1 MGLLDRLVPQSLK
14 NRHDDANQLAYTQ
27 GYKTFT
33 EHSPYFNSWDGTL
46 YEQAQTRAIIEC
58 IATACSKLKPEFVTP
73 EGSQGSIPRIQRL
86 FAAWPNDM
94 MDWPTFLRRVFT
106 ILLTETTAYVVPGY
120 DARDGSIT
128 SLWPMKPSYT
138 EVVDYEGEPWLR
150 FHLLTGEV
158 QAYPF
163 YDVAILTRFQLDSDV
178 FGGGN
183 RPLTP
188 TLRLMDA
195 QRQAEEIALKTGA
208 DIRFIGKL
216 TTLTHEE
223 DLKKKRDRFAESNLS
238 PKNKSGLMLYDST
251 IDDLKQ
257 VDPQRFTIDPEEM
270 ARVDKALY
278 SYFTINEKIL
288 SGSFNEWEWAAF
300 YELCIEPKAIAL
312 GAALTKMLL
321 TPTQVRKGNH
331 IMFSSGYLEY
341 ATPESKLKVATNGL
355 DRGVYTVNEVRDI
368 FQLPHIPGGNVRMIR
383 GEYYMI
389 DDMNNIIAES
399 GGKTDHDTTTVS
411 GSDEKD
417 AYEEVDDVGDEEDID
432 ELTRRLVASISRR
445 VSNGSGGMR

>member
-14 NRHDDANQLAYTQ
+14 SRFDRPSELLPVQ

-33 EHSPYFNSWDGTL
+33 EQSPFFHSWDGTL

-73 EGSQGSIPRIQRL
+73 EGSQGSIPRVQKL
-86 FAAWPNDM
+86 FTAWPNDV

-120 DARDGSIT
+120 DDRDGSII

-138 EVVDYEGEPWLR
+138 EVVDYEGEPWMR

-163 YDVAILTRFQLDSDV
+163 YDVAILTRFQLDSDIY
-178 FGGGN
+178 GGGN
-183 RPLTP
+183 KPLTP

-216 TTLTHEE
+216 TTLTHED
-223 DLKKKRDRFAESNLS
+223 DLEKKRNRFAESNLS
-238 PKNKSGLMLYDST
+238 PRNKSGLMLYDST
-251 IDDLKQ
+251 IDELKQ
-257 VDPQRFTIDPEEM
+257 VNPQNFTIDPDEM
-270 ARVDKALY
+270 SRIDKALY

-288 SGSFNEWEWAAF
+288 SASFTEAEWAAF
-300 YELCIEPKAIAL
+300 YELCI
-312 GAALTKMLL
+312 
-321 TPTQVRKGNH
+321 
-331 IMFSSGYLEY
+331 
-341 ATPESKLKVATNGL
+341 
-355 DRGVYTVNEVRDI
+355 
-368 FQLPHIPGGNVRMIR
+368 
-383 GEYYMI
+383 
-389 DDMNNIIAES
+389 
-399 GGKTDHDTTTVS
+399 
-411 GSDEKD
+411 
-417 AYEEVDDVGDEEDID
+417 
-432 ELTRRLVASISRR
+432 
-445 VSNGSGGMR
+445 

>member
-14 NRHDDANQLAYTQ
+14 SRFDRPSELLPVQ

-33 EHSPYFNSWDGTL
+33 EQSPFFHSWDGTL

-73 EGSQGSIPRIQRL
+73 EGSQGSIPRVQKL
-86 FAAWPNDM
+86 FTAWPNDV

-120 DARDGSIT
+120 DDRDGSII

-138 EVVDYEGEPWLR
+138 EVVDYEGEPWMR

-163 YDVAILTRFQLDSDV
+163 YDVAILTRFQLDSDIY
-178 FGGGN
+178 GGGN
-183 RPLTP
+183 KPLTP

-216 TTLTHEE
+216 TTLTHED
-223 DLKKKRDRFAESNLS
+223 DLEKKRNRFAESNLS
-238 PKNKSGLMLYDST
+238 PRNKSGLMLYDST

-257 VDPQRFTIDPEEM
+257 VNPQNFTIDPDEM
-270 ARVDKALY
+270 SRIDKALY

-288 SGSFNEWEWAAF
+288 SASFTEAEWAAF

-355 DRGVYTVNEVRDI
+355 DRGVYTINEVRDI
-368 FQLPHIPGGNVRMIR
+368 FQLPHIPGGDVRMIR
-383 GEYYMI
+383 GEYYII
-389 DDMNNIIAES
+389 DDLNNIIAES
-399 GGKTDHDTTTVS
+399 GGKSQHDTTTHA
-411 GSDEKD
+411 GEQSD
-417 AYEEVDDVGDEEDID
+417 DDDID
-432 ELTRRLVASISRR
+432 TYDDSDVADEIDDLTRKLVALMEKRAK
-445 VSNGSGGMR
+445 VAA

>member
-14 NRHDDANQLAYTQ
+14 SRFDRPSELLPVQ

-33 EHSPYFNSWDGTL
+33 EQSPFFHSWDGTL

-73 EGSQGSIPRIQRL
+73 EGSQGSIPRVQKL
-86 FAAWPNDM
+86 FTAWPNDV

-120 DARDGSIT
+120 DDRDGSII

-138 EVVDYEGEPWLR
+138 EVVDYEGEPWMR

-163 YDVAILTRFQLDSDV
+163 YDVAILTRFQLDSDIY
-178 FGGGN
+178 GGGN
-183 RPLTP
+183 KPLTP

-216 TTLTHEE
+216 TTLTHED
-223 DLKKKRDRFAESNLS
+223 DLEKKRNRFAESNLS
-238 PKNKSGLMLYDST
+238 PRNKSGLMLYDST
-251 IDDLKQ
+251 IDELKQ
-257 VDPQRFTIDPEEM
+257 VNPQNFTIDPDEM
-270 ARVDKALY
+270 SRIDKALY

-288 SGSFNEWEWAAF
+288 SASFTEAEWAAF

-355 DRGVYTVNEVRDI
+355 DRGVYTINEVRDI
-368 FQLPHIPGGNVRMIR
+368 FQLPHIPGGDVRMIR
-383 GEYYMI
+383 GEYYII
-389 DDMNNIIAES
+389 DDLNNIIAES
-399 GGKTDHDTTTVS
+399 GGKSKHDTTTHTVDQP
-411 GSDEKD
+411 SD
-417 AYEEVDDVGDEEDID
+417 DDTDTYDDSDVADEID
-432 ELTRRLVASISRR
+432 DLTRRLVALMEKRAK
-445 VSNGSGGMR
+445 VAA